1 MDLIKFSIKNPV
13 TIIVSVLI
21 VVMFGMLSLDKL
33 PYQLTPSVTKPEI
46 KITTSWP
53 GATPKEI
60 EREIIEEQEDAIKS
74 LNNLIE
80 YESSSKDNYGEISL
94 TFKLGTDLRAALQD
108 VSNKLNEVSDYP
120 DNVNEPIIE
129 TATASPV
136 VWMMLQTTEDNPRH
150 IDEYKTFFDDEIKP
164 AVKRVE
170 GVAGS
175 MGGGGRQQEM
185 QISIDVSKL
194 ASYNLTMNEVV
205 NTLKGE
211 NVDVAAGVL
220 NLGRRSYRVRTVNKF
235 ASTQDIKDILL
246 ISNREQRVSVGD
258 VAEVNFGYETP
269 TSVAMYMGKD
279 GIFLGVQPTSD
290 VNIVKL
296 TNDVEK
302 VVNDLNK
309 NVLQQKGLKIKWLF
323 DQRPYIV
330 GSVDLVQQNIIYGAI
345 LAVFIL
351 VLFLRSISPTAVV
364 AIAIPI
370 SVIGTFIILDAMGR
384 SLNTISLAG
393 ISFAVGM
400 LVDAAIVVLENIDRH
415 RKNGET
421 ISEAAYKG
429 ASEVWGALIAS
440 VLTTV
445 AVFLPI
451 IFLTNEAGQLFKDIA
466 IAVTAAVTFSLFVS
480 ISVIPMLWKKFA
492 GMSSSEPKGESAISR
507 FGNVFVNFFMSI
519 VTWSLK
525 NFFTKIFMIL
535 TLTAISASTIYTLF
549 PKTDYLPQGNKNLI
563 FNILIPPP
571 GLSYEERYNMGA
583 YLMKK
588 IEPHY
593 NKDVDGIP
601 GVNRAF
607 FVSFGDFMIFGG
619 TSMHEDRAKE
629 LIPMFA
635 PMVNSIPSTFGITIQ
650 SGVFEQGIGEGNT
663 VNIDIS
669 GEKIEDITNVG
680 AQLFMAARGAVKG
693 AQVRPVPS
701 IELLYPEFRILPN
714 QDALKSLG
722 MSSQDLG
729 VIADV
734 LMSGRKVGE
743 FEQDGKKKIDL
754 VLKASEE
761 QIKTPEDIMSAQV
774 ALPNGSLIP
783 MYSLASSENTIG
795 ISEIRH
801 LNGKRTITLQI
812 TPPAG
817 MTIEEAMGVLN
828 GVLSQMKSSGK
839 ISKDIT
845 IGVSGTADK
854 LSQTIDM
861 ILTNLLLALV
871 IIYLLMA
878 ALFGNFL
885 YPFVIMF
892 TVVLATA
899 GGFIGLKLVNV
910 YVAPQS
916 LDVLTM
922 LGFIILVGIVVN
934 NAILIVHQSLNLIK
948 HEGVEHKKAVIE
960 ATRSR
965 IRPIYMSS
973 LTSIFGMLPLVLV
986 PGPGSEFYRG
996 LGSVITGG
1004 LAFSTIFTIFVTPAL
1019 LMFVITLE
1027 HRVKRKPSED
1037 ETKALASLEE
1047 EEKYSQA

>member
-164 AVKRVE
+164 AIKRVE

-185 QISIDVSKL
+185 QISIDVNKL
-194 ASYNLTMNEVV
+194 ATYNLTMNEVV

-235 ASTQDIKDILL
+235 SSTQDIKDILL
-246 ISNREQRVSVGD
+246 ISNREQRVTVSD

-296 TNDVEK
+296 TNEVEQ
-302 VVNDLNK
+302 VVNDLNE
-309 NVLQQKGLKIKWLF
+309 NVLKEKGLKIKWLF

-330 GSVDLVQQNIIYGAI
+330 GSVDLVQQNIVIGGT

-351 VLFLRSISPTAVV
+351 ILFLRSISPTAVV

-370 SVIGTFIILDAMGR
+370 SVIGTFIILDVMGR

-440 VLTTV
+440 ALTTI

-451 IFLTNEAGQLFKDIA
+451 EAAYKGASEVWGALIASALTTIAVFLPIVFLADEAGQLFKDIA

-492 GMSSSEPKGESAISR
+492 GMSNKQPKGASLISR

-525 NFFTKIFMIL
+525 NFFTKMLMIL
-535 TLTAISASTIYTLF
+535 SLSLISASTIYTLF
-549 PKTDYLPQGNKNLI
+549 PKMDYLPQGNKNLI

-593 NKDVDGIP
+593 NKDVDGVP

-629 LIPMFA
+629 LIPMFS

-729 VIADV
+729 IIADV
-734 LMSGRKVGE
+734 LMSGRKVGD

-754 VLKASEE
+754 VLKAKEE

-774 ALPNGSLIP
+774 ALPNGSLVP
-783 MYSLASSENTIG
+783 MYSLAGSENTIG

-812 TPPAG
+812 TPPEG

-828 GVLSQMKSSGK
+828 GVLSQMKGSGK

-845 IGVSGTADK
+845 IGISGTADK
-854 LSQTIDM
+854 LTQTMEMLEI
-861 ILTNLLLALV
+861 NLYLALV
-871 IIYLLMA
+871 IIYLLMS

-885 YPFVIMF
+885 YPLVIMF
-892 TVVLATA
+892 TVPLAAA

-910 YVAPQS
+910 YIAPQP

-922 LGFIILVGIVVN
+922 LGFIILIGIVVN

-948 HEGVEHKKAVIE
+948 NEGVEHKKAVIE

-973 LTSIFGMLPLVLV
+973 LTSVMPF
-986 PGPGSEFYRG
+986 
-996 LGSVITGG
+996 
-1004 LAFSTIFTIFVTPAL
+1004 
-1019 LMFVITLE
+1019 
-1027 HRVKRKPSED
+1027 
-1037 ETKALASLEE
+1037 
-1047 EEKYSQA
+1047 